1 MVKGGSL
8 FFFFM
13 SLFSAFLYGVGVYQ
27 GFMDPTQLMLLRIS
41 VFSGLVLGILSL
53 YGVVMGIWFLLR
65 GRGLRH
71 LAGIALYLVAGI
83 FGVLTAVAAIFI
95 ITLAG
100 GT

>member
-1 MVKGGSL
+1 
-8 FFFFM
+8 M

-27 GFMDPTQLMLLRIS
+27 SFMDPTQLMLLRIS
-41 VFSGLVLGILSL
+41 VLSGLVLGILSL
-53 YGVVMGIWFLLR
+53 YNVIMAVWFLLR

-71 LAGIALYLVAGI
+71 FAGIALHLLAGC

-95 ITLAG
+95 ILLAG